1 MKKEPGNKDGECADV
16 NHAEAGLVEIEKQ
29 RIPNY
34 IQNPLQAVHE
44 NQLLFIRA
52 DFPQKGQV
60 NTEANHD
67 AGPGKAEY
75 PARWSPRCFGHINIP
90 IGTHTRTGEIAAD
103 AQGQKIE
110 EEEKQEAGN
119 HDYLG

>member
-1 MKKEPGNKDGECADV
+1 MEKEPGNKDGKCADV

-29 RIPNY
+29 RIPDY

-44 NQLLFIRA
+44 NQPLFIRA

-75 PARWSPRCFGHINIP
+75 PARWSPWGFGQ
-90 IGTHTRTGEIAAD
+90 IGVPVGAYTRTGKIAAD
-103 AQGQKIE
+103 AQGQKIKE
-110 EEEKQEAGN
+110 EE
-119 HDYLG
+119 